1 MPDSPKLLVVDD
13 EEVICQACR
22 RIFSRQGFQVE
33 VNTDACEG
41 LNCALGGDYAAIL
54 LDIKMPK
61 IDGIQF
67 LERLRETKPD
77 QPVLIM
83 TGYPSIPN
91 ASAAIRLG
99 ASDYVT
105 KPFTPE
111 EITRSV
117 QRIMG
122 GRSVKEAASPTPAAA
137 QLDSEGSRREEI
149 LFFDESWFR
158 LELDDSACVG
168 AVLPGLRGETVKAV
182 RLPRIGEIVYQGLP
196 LAALSFAGKP
206 TVVVRSPVSGVVA
219 GVNEALAAEP
229 ALVTADPCGQGWIAC
244 LCTTRFEEEVK
255 ACKPRHILL
264 VNSDRGSADAQRE
277 RLAAMGCRVCLAH
290 GPDDVV
296 SSLREADCRVLLI
309 DAASCGA
316 AGPEL
321 VARVNAQSPATK
333 IVVIASARDRSES
346 DYRGHRILYYAVEP
360 FADNEIADILDAAF
374 RPPEPHPAKADH
386 ARGGGEIIGTVAI
399 TNRNGHK
406 ITLLAAPGLL
416 RRGEGLGCRIGHKLL
431 SGEFPL
437 VMTPGEVNI
446 TAAAVLKAAAAC
458 DRVMLL
464 LAKDSGLLPGSLSRD
479 TKAEFGMPSG
489 EGLVR
494 VTTLAV
500 QPDAV
505 GGLAGL
511 DPRTTAALAGHVVR
525 EMASY

>member
-1 MPDSPKLLVVDD
+1 MSDNPRLLVVDD

-41 LNCALGGDYAAIL
+41 LNCALRDDYAAIL

-117 QRIMG
+117 QRIVG
-122 GRSVKEAASPTPAAA
+122 ERRSKQAEAPTPADG
-137 QLDSEGSRREEI
+137 QLDPQGPRSEEV
-149 LFFDESWFR
+149 LFLDESWFR

-168 AVLPGLRGETVKAV
+168 AVLPGLRGETLKAA
-182 RLPRIGEIVYQGLP
+182 RLPRIGQVVYQGLP
-196 LAALSFAGKP
+196 LAALTVAGKP
-206 TVVVRSPVSGVVA
+206 MVVIRSPVSGVVA
-219 GVNEALAAEP
+219 GVNDALADEP
-229 ALVTADPCGQGWIAC
+229 ALVAADPCGQGWIAC

-255 ACKPRHILL
+255 SCKSRHVLL
-264 VNSDRGSADAQRE
+264 VNADPCSADAQRQ
-277 RLAAMGCRVCLAH
+277 RLSSLGCRVCLAG
-290 GPDDVV
+290 GPDDVTAAM
-296 SSLREADCRVLLI
+296 RDADCGVLLI

-316 AGPEL
+316 GGPEL

-333 IVVIASARDRSES
+333 IVVIASARDQSES
-346 DYRGHRILYYAVEP
+346 DYRGHRIFYYAVEP

-374 RPPEPHPAKADH
+374 RPPEPHPAKAH
-386 ARGGGEIIGTVAI
+386 PARGGSDPIGSIAI

-406 ITLLAAPGLL
+406 VCLLAAPGLL
-416 RRGEGLGCRIGHKLL
+416 RRSEGLGCRIGQELL
-431 SGEFPL
+431 AGAFPL
-437 VMTPGEVNI
+437 VMMPGEANI
-446 TAAAVLKAAAAC
+446 TASAVLKAAGAC
-458 DRVMLL
+458 DRVMVL
-464 LAKDSGLLPGSLSRD
+464 LAQDSGLLPGSLSRD
-479 TKAEFGMPSG
+479 TKAEFGMAPG
-489 EGLVR
+489 ESVVR

-500 QPDAV
+500 QPDSV

-511 DPRTTAALAGHVVR
+511 DGRTTAALAGHIVR